1 MDITATAQAGLSA
14 AFQRFDQ
21 SAQRTAW
28 FGRDGSDVD
37 LAGEAVEQIKD
48 KEAVASNIAVLKT
61 GDKML
66 GQLLDIKA

>member
-1 MDITATAQAGLSA
+1 MDITANAQAGLAA

-28 FGRDGSDVD
+28 FGRDGADID
-37 LAGEAVEQIKD
+37 LAGVAVEQIKD
-48 KEAVASNIAVLKT
+48 RQAVAANIAVLKA